1 MKSYTVNI
9 PGFTIG
15 GDDAYAAIETV
26 CATYGKTVAILGGET
41 ALAKARP
48 ALEAALQKT
57 SLEVTDWRMYGK
69 QCRTTGGNTYRCRRG
84 YVVCRRRR
92 ESD

>member
-48 ALEAALQKT
+48 ALEAALQ
-57 SLEVTDWRMYGK
+57 
-69 QCRTTGGNTYRCRRG
+69 
-84 YVVCRRRR
+84 
-92 ESD
+92 